1 MSLVY
6 LNFPVKILCCRHCLE
21 VKLHSVIITS
31 DCHDKSIDWRMDSKN
46 TWVVHKFGGTSVGS
60 ADCIRKCVNIVKPE
74 IGKSRIAVVVSAM
87 GGKPKVTDMLL
98 DSVHAAANG
107 NMDASAKLLQEIH
120 RKHEICV
127 NDILKASPSVAQ
139 TILNKIASD
148 LKDINDL
155 LRAVN
160 LMKMAHEQILEL
172 VSGYGEV
179 SYSSLSVYSYN

>member
-1 MSLVY
+1 
-6 LNFPVKILCCRHCLE
+6 
-21 VKLHSVIITS
+21 
-31 DCHDKSIDWRMDSKN
+31 MDR
-46 TWVVHKFGGTSVGS
+46 WVVHKFGGTSVGN
-60 ADCIRKCVNIVKPE
+60 ADCIRKCVNIIRPQ
-74 IGKSRIAVVVSAM
+74 IGKSKIGVVVSAM

-107 NMDASAKLLQEIH
+107 NMDTSSKLLQEIH
-120 RKHEICV
+120 RKHELCV
-127 NDILKASPSVAQ
+127 SELLKTSPEVAQ
-139 TILNKIASD
+139 GILNKISSD

-179 SYSSLSVYSYN
+179 IIQFNKLSHYYVV